1 MVIYVYNCDL
11 RDFDTAQIIV
21 QQCNCVTKTAKGLAA
36 SIIERFPY
44 ANFYENNPD
53 RKPGTI
59 ELRGGDTNP
68 KRWVAAMYA
77 QYYQGVATGKDGDS
91 AAQRQTWFQECLS
104 KLGKVK
110 NLKSVALPRKIGCGL
125 AGGDWNIYRKMIEDW
140 ELTMPGVKVYVVSN
154 ECFEDVI
161 SAASAPSPITKS
173 PAKAIPKLTP
183 QDAPLQKSPKIIVKK
198 PSIEQ
203 SAGIPANSSILIK
216 PKKEPTY
223 TNTTLLEFTKAVN
236 IKAWKEFFD
245 RVIDGDVILEISNFL
260 KSEVEKGKII
270 YPPLS
275 LIYSVFTL
283 VAPSEIRVVIIGQD
297 PYHGEGQA
305 MGISFSVMPGQP
317 VPPSL
322 RNIYKEAESDGF
334 TITDKTCGDLT
345 KWCQQGVFLINT
357 CLTVRQ
363 GEAGSHNGTPAK
375 PEAGKWWHFTT
386 QLFNYINYNCD
397 GVVVI
402 IWGTPARGYEK
413 CFDDNKHRKLF
424 SVHPSPLS
432 AEKGFFGSKPF
443 SKANKLLKEL
453 GKKPIDWSL

>member
-11 RDFDTAQIIV
+11 RAFDAAQIIA

-44 ANFYENNPD
+44 ANFYAENPN

-59 ELRGGDTNP
+59 ELRGGDENP
-68 KRWVAAMYA
+68 KRWIAAMYA

-91 AAQRQTWFQECLS
+91 AAQRQVWFRECLER
-104 KLGKVK
+104 LGKVK

-125 AGGDWNIYRKMIEDW
+125 AGGDWKIYRKMIEDW
-140 ELTMPGVKVYVVSN
+140 AATLPDVSIYIVSN
-154 ECFEDVI
+154 ECFEDLII
-161 SAASAPSPITKS
+161 SNEIKPKTLAPQDTHLQPSRPIGIKASVHHKD
-173 PAKAIPKLTP
+173 IPK
-183 QDAPLQKSPKIIVKK
+183 DAPLQASQPVGIKTTK
-198 PSIEQ
+198 PFTVSY
-203 SAGIPANSSILIK
+203 A
-216 PKKEPTY
+216 
-223 TNTTLLEFTKAVN
+223 TTSLVDFTTKLN

-245 RVIDGDVILEISNFL
+245 QVVEGGVILELSKFL
-260 KSEVEKGKII
+260 QEEVKKGKVIF
-270 YPPLS
+270 PPLP
-275 LIYSVFTL
+275 LIYNVFTF
-283 VAPSEIRVVIIGQD
+283 VSPAKIKVVIVGQD

-305 MGISFSVMPGQP
+305 MGISFSVAPGQV

-322 RNIYKEAESDGF
+322 RNIYKEMEGDGF
-334 TITDKTCGDLT
+334 TVSDKTCGDLT
-345 KWCQQGVFLINT
+345 KWCQQGVFLVNT

-363 GEAGSHNGTPAK
+363 GEAGSHNGTPSK
-375 PEAGKWWHFTT
+375 PQTGKWWHFTT
-386 QLFNYINYNCD
+386 QLFNYINHNCG

-402 IWGTPARGYEK
+402 MWGNPARGYES

-453 GKKPIDWSL
+453 GKEPVDWSL